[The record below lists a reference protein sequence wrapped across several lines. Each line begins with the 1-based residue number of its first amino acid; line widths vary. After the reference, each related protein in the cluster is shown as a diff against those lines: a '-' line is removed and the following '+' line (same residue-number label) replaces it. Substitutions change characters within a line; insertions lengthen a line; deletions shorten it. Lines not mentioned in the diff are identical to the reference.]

1 MLKLFTMNHTSNPL
15 CPLCGSPSEEFF
27 QEKFF
32 ICSNCT
38 GIFLPKHLL
47 LDSISER
54 KRYETHN
61 NDVNDI
67 RYQTF
72 VSPITK
78 AILNEFST
86 EQIGLDFG
94 AGTGPVISKILAD
107 NNYNIKQYDP
117 FFHNFPALL
126 NTKYDYI
133 ACCEVIEHFYDPL
146 KEFKL
151 LKNLLKNNGALFCMT
166 AIYDNSID
174 FTKWFYKD
182 DPTHVFIYQ
191 KETLEWIQNNVG
203 FSRIIIEN
211 KLIKFYL

>member
-1 MLKLFTMNHTSNPL
+1 MNSTLNPI
-15 CPLCGSPSEEFF
+15 CPLCNNPSEAFF
-27 QEKFF
+27 QEKFY
-32 ICSNCT
+32 ICLTCS
-38 GIFLPKHLL
+38 GIFRPKHLL
-47 LDSISER
+47 LDYASEK

-78 AILNEFST
+78 AILKEFST
-86 EQIGLDFG
+86 EQVGLDFG

-107 NNYNIKQYDP
+107 NGYNIKQYDP
-117 FFHNFPALL
+117 FFHNFPELL
-126 NTKYDYI
+126 KNNYDYI

-166 AIYDNSID
+166 AIYDNSMD
-174 FTKWFYKD
+174 FAKWFYKD

-191 KETLEWIQNNVG
+191 KETLLWIQTNVC
-203 FSRIIIEN
+203 FSKVIIEN
-211 KLIKFYL
+211 KLIKFTLSP